1 MQHLARLFLNAH
13 AAQQIGRAQFGG
25 QAPVFVRGQF
35 AVAIKIA
42 ETQALDGDDRFA
54 AAFNHR
60 LFGDG
65 PLGAADRAAM
75 GTASARRDDIM
86 RVLRSIRHSLLI
98 VQT

>member
-65 PLGAADRAAM
+65 PW
-75 GTASARRDDIM
+75 ARPTGPPWEPPAQGEM
-86 RVLRSIRHSLLI
+86 TS
-98 VQT
+98 